1 MRMLFTAAALALTVT
16 PAVAAPAEKTSFTH
30 EGVTYVYTA
39 STKGGAKIIRGKSY
53 PGAKPF
59 ELIVRNGQVSGT
71 SGFAPVSFK
80 LSEVKRINASDVKI
94 AAR

>member
-1 MRMLFTAAALALTVT
+1 MRMLFTAAILALTVT
-16 PAVAAPAEKTSFTH
+16 PAVAAPAEKNSFTH
-30 EGVTYVYTA
+30 EGITYVYTA
-39 STKGGAKIIRGKSY
+39 TTKGDVKVINGKSY

-59 ELIVRNGQVSGT
+59 ELVVRNDRVSGT

-80 LSEVKRINASDVKI
+80 LSEVERIKASDVKI